1 MSSDLTPAQI
11 FEFYHSRLTEV
22 LKKHN
27 PAGLNTVSPLLKQFP
42 GKEHQVYTQ
51 ICKKCGVNPV
61 DPPTPNDFQD
71 GKVKPLAEE
80 SSKIDDNRLDES
92 RRVAMW
98 LIHNG
103 FAKYAH
109 KYHFQTMPWED
120 FSSISTKGRLIE
132 LGVLPKDATPLLNA
146 ILKERGED
154 GDSDKPVEQ
163 PEKKSDFDIGEN
175 CYTKMVAPNS
185 KGGEKWLNARVT
197 NVNDDGSF
205 DIFVYNSKAFN
216 VPPEAVNVPRDM
228 LKKLTEDVEV
238 ATPPK
243 KKSTKRPQFQS
254 GDRVKVFGLRSHTSY
269 NGLCGS
275 VLLYVPSERRYQ
287 VRLDTNDVIAIKQR
301 NVGPVGDDD
310 KGPAM
315 PFGKKKPKNSGAVE
329 KDEETK
335 LSELMTK
342 LMQDNPNTD
351 PGKLG
356 EFAAGYLL
364 AKRKMNVNPD
374 N

>member
-1 MSSDLTPAQI
+1 M
-11 FEFYHSRLTEV
+11 
-22 LKKHN
+22 K
-27 PAGLNTVSPLLKQFP
+27 
-42 GKEHQVYTQ
+42 
-51 ICKKCGVNPV
+51 
-61 DPPTPNDFQD
+61 
-71 GKVKPLAEE
+71 
-80 SSKIDDNRLDES
+80 
-92 RRVAMW
+92 RVAMW

-175 CYTKMVAPNS
+175 CYTKMVMPSN

-197 NVNDDGSF
+197 NVNDDNSF
-205 DIFVYNSKAFN
+205 DIFVYNSKSFN

-228 LKKLTEDVEV
+228 LKKISETVEV
-238 ATPPK
+238 AVPQPK
-243 KKSTKRPQFQS
+243 KKAKRPQFQS
-254 GDRVKVFGLRSHTSY
+254 GDRIRVFGLRSHKSY
-269 NGLCGS
+269 NGLCGT
-275 VLLYVPSERRYQ
+275 VLLYVQSERRYQ

-301 NVGPVGDDD
+301 NVGPIEHDNGTES
-310 KGPAM
+310 AM
-315 PFGKKKPKNSGAVE
+315 ATGTNKPSSSGTVE
-329 KDEETK
+329 RSDEIR
-335 LSELMTK
+335 LSELMAK
-342 LMQDNPNTD
+342 LMQDNPQTD

-364 AKRKMNVNPD
+364 AKSKINA
-374 N
+374 